1 MKFVVSSLKT
11 TIKSIGSIRPIA
23 SELDPQVQFFAACT
37 IGRLAVQ
44 ERSVDAAWLLLQA
57 VPLAPPGRRQLV
69 AAAVALGATPQHA
82 RELLDRAWH
91 VPRLRALVLWV
102 AFRWLESRRWMRRL
116 AERLWREALKLRE
129 PEGLAQLWEP
139 RPMAVPWL
147 FHGVSAMFSHGFS
160 MALEPER
167 PPKCRGYGARR
178 ASRA

>member
-1 MKFVVSSLKT
+1 M
-11 TIKSIGSIRPIA
+11 
-23 SELDPQVQFFAACT
+23 QFFAACT

-91 VPRLRALVLWV
+91 VPRLRALVLGV
-102 AFRWLESRRWMRRL
+102 AFRGLESRRWMRRL